1 MWNFAKADWTT
12 AKQLLADTDWT
23 RLTSLGA
30 DEAAAYFTSQLHSV
44 LGQCVPRKRVLER
57 KSTHPWLTE
66 QVLELVAAKQQAK
79 GTPEEA
85 QAATACSKATL
96 EAYWAYVERVKKELA
111 ELKAG
116 SRKWWSKS
124 TELLELKGKTCS
136 IPALKNIDGE
146 WVTTAK
152 GKADLFAKT
161 FGDKYVLHEAEVNEY
176 STLEIALEPTGAW
189 CLPIEKDAEEVLQAV
204 REGSATGPDFVPTR
218 VFKVCAKELAKP
230 LLLLAGRVLDAE
242 RWPETWLL
250 HWILPLFKK
259 KQPWAPANYRGVHL
273 TSQVGKAVERLLQR
287 SFGDHLTGSE
297 VAGFNQIAYRKQRGA
312 RDLLA
317 LLVLTWLLG
326 FENGRKFCL
335 YCSDVSGA
343 FDRVKAERLVEKLRQ
358 KGVPEKWVKLFESW
372 LRERKA
378 TVIVGGEHS
387 LAVLLCDMVFQGTV
401 WGPPLWNSFYEDARR
416 PVREA
421 GFTELVFADDLNA
434 HKSFATTVANDQVLA
449 EGRRCQEKLH
459 TWGRANQVCFDSSK
473 ESFHVLA
480 RTKGQGGNWE
490 QLGVTF
496 DTELTMEDAVRSTVE
511 TVGWKLRT
519 LLRSARFH
527 TDREFV
533 NLYKSRVLSFVE
545 YRTPALYHAT
555 CTTLKPLDG
564 LQESFLRK
572 AGVTALEGLMVFN
585 LAPLATRRDMA
596 MLGLIHRTALNK
608 GPVQFKQFF
617 FPAEGRATRLTRLT
631 ARREAHEAQLTD

>member
-1 MWNFAKADWTT
+1 M
-12 AKQLLADTDWT
+12 
-23 RLTSLGA
+23 
-30 DEAAAYFTSQLHSV
+30 
-44 LGQCVPRKRVLER
+44 
-57 KSTHPWLTE
+57 
-66 QVLELVAAKQQAK
+66 
-79 GTPEEA
+79 
-85 QAATACSKATL
+85 
-96 EAYWAYVERVKKELA
+96 
-111 ELKAG
+111 
-116 SRKWWSKS
+116 
-124 TELLELKGKTCS
+124 
-136 IPALKNIDGE
+136 
-146 WVTTAK
+146 
-152 GKADLFAKT
+152 
-161 FGDKYVLHEAEVNEY
+161 
-176 STLEIALEPTGAW
+176 
-189 CLPIEKDAEEVLQAV
+189 
-204 REGSATGPDFVPTR
+204 
-218 VFKVCAKELAKP
+218 
-230 LLLLAGRVLDAE
+230 
-242 RWPETWLL
+242 
-250 HWILPLFKK
+250 
-259 KQPWAPANYRGVHL
+259 
-273 TSQVGKAVERLLQR
+273 
-287 SFGDHLTGSE
+287 
-297 VAGFNQIAYRKQRGA
+297 
-312 RDLLA
+312 
-317 LLVLTWLLG
+317 
-326 FENGRKFCL
+326 
-335 YCSDVSGA
+335 
-343 FDRVKAERLVEKLRQ
+343 
-358 KGVPEKWVKLFESW
+358 
-372 LRERKA
+372 
-378 TVIVGGEHS
+378 
-387 LAVLLCDMVFQGTV
+387 
-401 WGPPLWNSFYEDARR
+401 
-416 PVREA
+416 
-421 GFTELVFADDLNA
+421 FADDLSA

-527 TDREFV
+527 TDRELV

-631 ARREAHEAQLTD
+631 ARREAHGAQLTDWRQRTHLNVIRRSALGLVAVYNLLPPEVVKLKDVKGFQRALQDLVKKRAEQNCEDWELTLSPRVPLWNHPLK